1 MDWIDDWEEP
11 DADVAYEPA
20 AYVNRHV
27 RREPAAIAMTTQVTT
42 KVPPSYDGKTSWFS
56 YEDAIDDW
64 CDITELEDEK
74 RGPALRNRLEG
85 EAAVYKR
92 VLDRDALKANDP
104 PGAGVE
110 YFKRVLR
117 PYFVKGSTNVFLY
130 RFMQFVRFNRGSA
143 DMMKWM
149 TRFQILL
156 QRLMS
161 SWMDMLDPVTQVHP
175 QVQAQ
180 MQADAA
186 MTGVAPTAERIE
198 EIMQNVNGSMRI
210 LHQNDFPLGENLIA
224 LLMLSLADLS
234 QDQRNTLTSL
244 MTHRGRVL
252 QQYTTTELRTVF
264 IEMFCTTKTS
274 VDNPL
279 MQPTGAGGR
288 RSFLVLDEGE
298 LNGTYG
304 YWAEDEE
311 DGTEGFLDALDDVFW
326 VYDEQNFSW
335 LQRRFQGRR
344 ARKGKGKGRRKGKGK
359 GRSEHWIR
367 RFSEARVKADPGI
380 KAPIPRTFYS
390 SSAHVLKQCE
400 AYFEKLWEEY
410 STEDK
415 EIYQGSKLGDTCL
428 STIVEWGH
436 SMSGEEY
443 ANSTVSTKEFVCKF
457 SENFALIDTEVM
469 CSRPSDDDS
478 HGPMFISLRPAS
490 FSSGDRRLYRSGET
504 LRDANLRRKEK
515 QKENKRKGRPP
526 TSDQA
531 APSTAAA

>member
-74 RGPALRNRLEG
+74 RRPALRNRLEG

-104 PGAGVE
+104 PGAGVD

-117 PYFVKGSTNVFLY
+117 PYFVKGATNVFLY

-161 SWMDMLDPVTQVHP
+161 SWMDILEPVTQAHP

-180 MQADAA
+180 MQADAV
-186 MTGVAPTAERIE
+186 MNGVAPTAERIQ
-198 EIMQNVNGSMRI
+198 EIMQTIDGNLRTF
-210 LHQNDFPLGENLIA
+210 HQNDFPLGENLIA

-252 QQYTTTELRTVF
+252 QQYTTAELRTVF

-288 RSFLVLDEGE
+288 RSFLVFEEGE
-298 LNGTYG
+298 LDGTYG
-304 YWAEDEE
+304 FWAEDEE
-311 DGTEGFLDALDDVFW
+311 DGIEGFLDALDDVFW

-335 LQRRFQGRR
+335 FQRRFQGRR
-344 ARKGKGKGRRKGKGK
+344 ARKGKGKGRRKGEGK
-359 GRSEHWIR
+359 GRSGR
-367 RFSEARVKADPGI
+367 RFFRPRGKGKGGKRRGKGHYADEQP
-380 KAPIPRTFYS
+380 PTYPD
-390 SSAHVLKQCE
+390 E
-400 AYFEKLWEEY
+400 YFEENLYEDTWESNQVAY
-410 STEDK
+410 DAILAEDMND
-415 EIYQGSKLGDTCL
+415 YLQGEHEDAYDFWQQL
-428 STIVEWGH
+428 
-436 SMSGEEY
+436 EE
-443 ANSTVSTKEFVCKF
+443 AWF
-457 SENFALIDTEVM
+457 S
-469 CSRPSDDDS
+469 
-478 HGPMFISLRPAS
+478 HKGK
-490 FSSGDRRLYRSGET
+490 GKG
-504 LRDANLRRKEK
+504 
-515 QKENKRKGRPP
+515 KRKGKKGKGKDKGDGKQDANYANQQQPRSLP
-526 TSDQA
+526 
-531 APSTAAA
+531 APSRSSQASGSHQGFFAHCVTTAAE

>member
-1 MDWIDDWEEP
+1 MDWFDDWEEP

-92 VLDRDALKANDP
+92 VLDRDALKANEP
-104 PGAGVE
+104 PGAGVD

-161 SWMDMLDPVTQVHP
+161 SWMDMLEPVTQAHP
-175 QVQAQ
+175 QVLAQ

-186 MTGVAPTAERIE
+186 LTGVAPTAERIQ
-198 EIMQNVNGSMRI
+198 EIMQTINGNMRTF
-210 LHQNDFPLGENLIA
+210 HQNDFPLRENLIA

-298 LNGTYG
+298 L
-304 YWAEDEE
+304 
-311 DGTEGFLDALDDVFW
+311 DGTFG
-326 VYDEQNFSW
+326 Y
-335 LQRRFQGRR
+335 
-344 ARKGKGKGRRKGKGK
+344 
-359 GRSEHWIR
+359 
-367 RFSEARVKADPGI
+367 
-380 KAPIPRTFYS
+380 
-390 SSAHVLKQCE
+390 
-400 AYFEKLWEEY
+400 
-410 STEDK
+410 
-415 EIYQGSKLGDTCL
+415 
-428 STIVEWGH
+428 
-436 SMSGEEY
+436 
-443 ANSTVSTKEFVCKF
+443 
-457 SENFALIDTEVM
+457 
-469 CSRPSDDDS
+469 
-478 HGPMFISLRPAS
+478 
-490 FSSGDRRLYRSGET
+490 
-504 LRDANLRRKEK
+504 
-515 QKENKRKGRPP
+515 
-526 TSDQA
+526 
-531 APSTAAA
+531 